1 MVEAESAAATLAMEM
16 RVCVV
21 VDTDMAAVAQFVTD
35 TSTPVVDNMDDMVLA
50 EEREGTEDTRLVE
63 REDALLQF
71 AKRQW
76 PLRSRQS
83 FDHNETI
90 GGGFHAM
97 SCEETLEIFRFHVQ
111 CRLKFE
117 LCSAKIHKIIQKNI
131 DISQKNVQKRP

>member
-1 MVEAESAAATLAMEM
+1 MVETESAAATLAMEM

-21 VDTDMAAVAQFVTD
+21 VDTGMAAVAQFVTD

-76 PLRSRQS
+76 PFRSRQS
-83 FDHNETI
+83 LDHNEPI
-90 GGGFHAM
+90 GGGFYAM
-97 SCEETLEIFRFHVQ
+97 PCEETLEIFRFHVQ
-111 CRLKFE
+111 RCLIFE
-117 LCSAKIHKIIQKNI
+117 LCSAKIHKIIQKYI
-131 DISQKNVQKRP
+131 DISQKNVQKSL